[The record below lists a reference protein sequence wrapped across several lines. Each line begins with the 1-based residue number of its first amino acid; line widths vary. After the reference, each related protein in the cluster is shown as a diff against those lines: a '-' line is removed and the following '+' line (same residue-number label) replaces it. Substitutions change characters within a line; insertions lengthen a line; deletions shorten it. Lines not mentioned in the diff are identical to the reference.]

1 MLLSG
6 KGGLIL
12 AERVYFRCEEKLAT
26 DKTSLKNPTESSNG
40 EPQCGDPRFCVK
52 HCEEEVQPTL
62 TEKDMGRL
70 QQVSAS

>member
-1 MLLSG
+1 MLFSG
-6 KGGLIL
+6 KGGLVL
-12 AERVYFRCEEKLAT
+12 AERVNFRCEEKLAA
-26 DKTSLKNPTESSNG
+26 DKTSLKNHTGNPNG
-40 EPQCGDPRFCVK
+40 EPQCEDPRFCAK